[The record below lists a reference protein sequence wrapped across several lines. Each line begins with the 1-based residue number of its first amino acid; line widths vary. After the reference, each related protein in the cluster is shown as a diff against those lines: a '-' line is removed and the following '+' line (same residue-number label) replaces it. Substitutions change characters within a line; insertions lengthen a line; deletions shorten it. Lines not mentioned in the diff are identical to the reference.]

1 MLVITRKV
9 GESIVIDGNIRVT
22 VVSHQRGKIRL
33 GIEAPEYVAV
43 DREEVHDRK
52 VREFGACGRDYAMR

>member
-9 GESIVIDGNIRVT
+9 CETIVIDGNIRVT
-22 VVSHQRGKIRL
+22 VVSHQGGKIRL
-33 GIEAPEYVAV
+33 GIEAPDFIAV

-52 VREFGACGRDYAMR
+52 VQDWKSEVMS